1 MDWSVEIMTNKN
13 TTVLETSVSADER
26 QPNVINTDDIISDNS
41 TESNSYD
48 EYICQEMLN
57 NLNPYYLKTVPMSKL
72 YDNVYQ
78 SKPPIIDGLLY
89 PGTYLFVGAP
99 KIGKS
104 FLMAQLAYHVSTGEE
119 LWGYEVKKGAVL
131 YLALEDDYRRLQERF
146 YRMFDT
152 NSTENLY
159 LSVSANQLGSGL
171 YEQLTGF
178 IGEHKDTALI
188 IIDTLQKVREC
199 GGDKYSYAGDYEIIN
214 SLKKF
219 TDNYGVC
226 LLLVHHTRKQQSDD
240 RFDMISGTNGLLGA
254 ADGAFMLQ
262 KEKRTSNSAVLEVSG
277 RDQQDQKLYL
287 IRDAEKLI
295 WNLDRTETELWKE
308 PPEPV
313 LEMIANFITADNPQW
328 CGSPTELV
336 KILNADI
343 PANVLTL
350 KLNVN
355 AGRLFNEY
363 GIHYLSKRT
372 HEGRRIIFSFEN
384 ISNA

>member
-363 GIHYLSKRT
+363 GIQYLSKRT

>member
-1 MDWSVEIMTNKN
+1 MTNKN

-363 GIHYLSKRT
+363 GIQYLSKRT